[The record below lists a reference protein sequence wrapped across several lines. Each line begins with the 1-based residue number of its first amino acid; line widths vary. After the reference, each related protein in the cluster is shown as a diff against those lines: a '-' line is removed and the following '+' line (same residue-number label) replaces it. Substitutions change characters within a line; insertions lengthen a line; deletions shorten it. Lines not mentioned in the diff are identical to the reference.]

1 MHIEE
6 LNPWWKTATVNEN
19 LAPPKHRD
27 LFKTLSN
34 GLFRKYI
41 QVVVGLRRVGK
52 STLMF
57 QLIKQLINQG
67 TNPLRIVYISFDDPE
82 ARQKGVVGCLKDFTE
97 LTGENYRTGALYL
110 FVDEAQKY
118 PEWASEV
125 KLLYD
130 NYKNI
135 RFVVSGS
142 AGLNLLSEAKRSLA
156 GRALYHELKPLSFE
170 EYLLFVGSKVDVSKP
185 RLYSEELK
193 REFERYV
200 KRPFPEIVHEV
211 DEAFIKTYVRESVL
225 DPVLFKD
232 IPLQFREVDVLL
244 VESLLRNFLTHPGT
258 YLSVDSL
265 SRDMKRAKTTI
276 YKCLFYLEASLLI
289 RRVMNFRPSTRS
301 VSRKLARVYPY
312 HPVLMLPYNPSDDK
326 YAESLAAATLEARH
340 YWREDDIEVD
350 FLLDDTPVEVKY
362 VSEVRQED
370 LRSVK
375 RFMNKYGSKTGVV
388 VTKNK
393 EGVVDGVRLV
403 PLWLLCLRGGV

>member
-1 MHIEE
+1 
-6 LNPWWKTATVNEN
+6 
-19 LAPPKHRD
+19 
-27 LFKTLSN
+27 
-34 GLFRKYI
+34 
-41 QVVVGLRRVGK
+41 
-52 STLMF
+52 
-57 QLIKQLINQG
+57 
-67 TNPLRIVYISFDDPE
+67 
-82 ARQKGVVGCLKDFTE
+82 
-97 LTGENYRTGALYL
+97 
-110 FVDEAQKY
+110 
-118 PEWASEV
+118 
-125 KLLYD
+125 

-185 RLYSEELK
+185 RLYFEELK